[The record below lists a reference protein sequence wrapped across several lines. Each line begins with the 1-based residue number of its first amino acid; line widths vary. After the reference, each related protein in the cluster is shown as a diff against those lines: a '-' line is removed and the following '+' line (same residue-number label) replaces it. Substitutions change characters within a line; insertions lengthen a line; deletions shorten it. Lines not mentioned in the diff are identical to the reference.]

1 MKKVNMFS
9 FMFGLFIVSA
19 FLFSGCNNSNKELD
33 DGIIV
38 GNDSD
43 EHGCKASA
51 GYVWNEEKQECVRSW
66 EENNTQIA
74 NPASEFCVNNGGKL
88 EIKNSSQGDYG
99 ICNFDDGSVCEEWSF
114 FRGECQKGDSKIDL
128 TYCESYFDGCNT
140 CFVENGKIGGC
151 TMMFCEEPVEPKC
164 LKEKQESV
172 DEVKICTADYTPVCG
187 VDGKTYSNKCSADKV
202 EIAYEGECGQEA
214 AMKTPLKCTREYNP
228 QCGLDG
234 VTYSNPCTAGKMGIA
249 HIGVCEET
257 PKICTM
263 EYAPV
268 CGIDNVTY
276 SNKCEA
282 DKVEIAYEGECGHK
296 GEELLKVQK

>member
-1 MKKVNMFS
+1 MVENQLLQKLILKFNFYSFFLIYTLILFEVLNCFINNQILNYIMKKVNMFS

-99 ICNFDDGSVCEEWSF
+99 ICNFRIFTHQTIVS
-114 FRGECQKGDSKIDL
+114 I
-128 TYCESYFDGCNT
+128 
-140 CFVENGKIGGC
+140 
-151 TMMFCEEPVEPKC
+151 
-164 LKEKQESV
+164 
-172 DEVKICTADYTPVCG
+172 
-187 VDGKTYSNKCSADKV
+187 
-202 EIAYEGECGQEA
+202 
-214 AMKTPLKCTREYNP
+214 
-228 QCGLDG
+228 
-234 VTYSNPCTAGKMGIA
+234 
-249 HIGVCEET
+249 
-257 PKICTM
+257 
-263 EYAPV
+263 
-268 CGIDNVTY
+268 
-276 SNKCEA
+276 
-282 DKVEIAYEGECGHK
+282 
-296 GEELLKVQK
+296 